1 MQSGGGMIG
10 ALLPS
15 GSSDSGGVPVVM
27 ALIFNIAEA
36 FPEACPK
43 ILLCHVGMRDIG
55 SAAGGGGPV
64 RVVYGANEFPYSPR
78 WDSLELAKRLRAF
91 VFESA
96 TPALLAKCAAI
107 AAA

>member
-1 MQSGGGMIG
+1 M
-10 ALLPS
+10 
-15 GSSDSGGVPVVM
+15 VM